1 MEYKDYYKT
10 LGVDKKAT
18 ADEIKKAFRTLAIK
32 FHPDKNPDNKSAE
45 EKFKVI
51 NEANEVLSDPVKRQ
65 KYDTL
70 GENWQQYDKPDDN
83 GAFRNQ
89 QNRGRYTDT
98 DSTFGG
104 QKDFSDF
111 FDQFFSGRQQGD
123 DRYQTKNNRDFKGG
137 DFETE
142 FEITLEEAYRGTS
155 RTIQLEN
162 EKVRITTKPGAYT
175 DQLLRVK
182 GKGAKGSTETLSGDL
197 FVRINVLPNAQFM
210 RKGDDLYQ
218 DLTIDLYT
226 AVLGG
231 EIIVNTLSGQ
241 IKIKIEQST
250 QNGKTLR
257 LKGKGMPLYDKKDSY
272 GDLYVRI
279 QVQIPEKLSDK
290 QKALFE
296 EIKSNN

>member
-111 FDQFFSGRQQGD
+111 FDQFFVFRDTSTAG
-123 DRYQTKNNRDFKGG
+123 NRGIKKL
-137 DFETE
+137 
-142 FEITLEEAYRGTS
+142 I
-155 RTIQLEN
+155 
-162 EKVRITTKPGAYT
+162 
-175 DQLLRVK
+175 LL
-182 GKGAKGSTETLSGDL
+182 
-197 FVRINVLPNAQFM
+197 
-210 RKGDDLYQ
+210 
-218 DLTIDLYT
+218 
-226 AVLGG
+226 
-231 EIIVNTLSGQ
+231 
-241 IKIKIEQST
+241 
-250 QNGKTLR
+250 
-257 LKGKGMPLYDKKDSY
+257 
-272 GDLYVRI
+272 
-279 QVQIPEKLSDK
+279 
-290 QKALFE
+290 
-296 EIKSNN
+296 